1 MFYINQTKIK
11 KSGGDI
17 LFNLKGRKFFA
28 ILLTMM
34 FAVSLFAG
42 CGGSTPTTQTTA
54 GTTAASSAA
63 TQAPAQKTTVKV
75 GIVTSK
81 TGALQAYGEQ
91 MIRGFQMGLD
101 YAKEKNLLPNV
112 DIQTIIEDSET
123 KPEVAVQKATK
134 LYEEDKVDI
143 MVGCASS
150 TDALAIV
157 PLAEQ
162 YQKVMVVEPAVADAI
177 TGASWNKYIFRTG
190 RNSSQ
195 DAAAAAAAIGKKGAK
210 LGIFAPDSAFGH
222 AGADAFK
229 AACAKIGADVVFE
242 DYPAAD
248 ATDFTADIQK
258 MIAAKPEAVYV
269 VWAGANSPWK
279 SFMDNKVQE
288 KGIVLSTGAPDIAAL
303 KTMWDNVGMEGFCVY
318 YNGLPKNPINDW
330 MVAKAKSQYNT
341 VPDLFDA
348 GGFAAAMSIVTA
360 LQKTNGSADSEKL
373 IAAMEGMS
381 FDTPKGKMTFR
392 KEDHQALQTIYAVKL
407 EKQDGNNDYPVPV
420 LIRELSPEE
429 TAPPIM
435 NKK

>member
-1 MFYINQTKIK
+1 MF
-11 KSGGDI
+11 
-17 LFNLKGRKFFA
+17 KFRGHK
-28 ILLTMM
+28 LLAVLLVMM
-34 FAVSLFAG
+34 FAVSLLAG
-42 CGGSTPTTQTTA
+42 CGGTTN
-54 GTTAASSAA
+54 
-63 TQAPAQKTTVKV
+63 APAQKTTVKV
-75 GIVTSK
+75 GMVTSK
-81 TGALQAYGEQ
+81 TGALQAYGAQ
-91 MIRGFQMGLD
+91 TIRGFQMGLD

-112 DIQTIIEDSET
+112 DIQFLTEDSEN
-123 KPEVAVQKATK
+123 KPEVAKQKAIK

-143 MVGCASS
+143 LVGCASS

-157 PLAEQ
+157 PLAEE
-162 YQKVMVVEPAVADAI
+162 YKKVMVVEPAVADAI
-177 TGASWNKYIFRTG
+177 TGANWNKYIFRTG

-222 AGADAFK
+222 GGADAFK
-229 AACAKIGADVVFE
+229 AACAKLGAEIVYQG
-242 DYPAAD
+242 YPPAD
-248 ATDFTADIQK
+248 ATDFTAEIQK

-269 VWAGANSPWK
+269 IWAGANSPWK
-279 SFMDNKVQE
+279 AFMDQKVQE
-288 KGIVLSTGAPDIAAL
+288 KGIRLSTGAPDIAAL

-318 YNGLPKNPINDW
+318 YNGLPKNPVNDW

-360 LQKTNGSADSEKL
+360 LGKTNGSADAEKL

-392 KEDHQALQTIYAVKL
+392 KEDHQALQVIYSIKL
-407 EKQDGNNDYPVPV
+407 QKVDGNKDYPVPV
-420 LIRELSPEE
+420 LVREMSAEE